1 LPVNHWRSPVRRCH
15 GDRALNLDSAPAQI
29 PRPLWQAQWVLPLGL
44 AAAMLGCVQ
53 LTGQRALL
61 FPEGVAL
68 AFGVWVL
75 RRPEWCESTI
85 RLVLAPVLCALG
97 GTLAA
102 ILIPQRILAELAA
115 LTFAC
120 VILFALPARIGPAL
134 SAAVLPTVF
143 GVHSWNYPL
152 AVLAIA
158 VVVLAGLL
166 VGRRGDRSAG
176 RNAVAVRW
184 APGRFFV
191 YWLTGAGWLIV
202 VAATG
207 LPAAAAA
214 PPLLVSCLEHLVV
227 DVPALTVA
235 VRRGVLLTLA
245 WTIGAIAAWQL
256 AGPAVSGTVA
266 VAVVLA
272 LVIVGRAPH
281 APVLAMALVPQ
292 VAGPPTSWPAVGE
305 GALGVAL
312 AIIALNLLVPAT
324 VRRLCRTGHEV
335 PGSDSTPSPG
345 HPRRTTEERLCRR
358 PAPPTSTS

>member
-1 LPVNHWRSPVRRCH
+1 
-15 GDRALNLDSAPAQI
+15 
-29 PRPLWQAQWVLPLGL
+29 
-44 AAAMLGCVQ
+44 MLGCVQ
-53 LTGQRALL
+53 LTGQRELL

-75 RRPEWCESTI
+75 RRPDWCESAI

-97 GTLAA
+97 GTVAT
-102 ILIPQRILAELAA
+102 ILIPQRVLAELAA
-115 LTFAC
+115 LTFAG
-120 VILFALPARIGPAL
+120 VILFALPSRIGPAL
-134 SAAVLPTVF
+134 SAAVLPAVF
-143 GVHSWNYPL
+143 GVHSWSYPL

-158 VVVLAGLL
+158 AVVLAGLL
-166 VGRRGDRSAG
+166 VGRGDRRAG
-176 RNAVAVRW
+176 RNAVPVRW
-184 APGRFFV
+184 VPGRFFIF
-191 YWLTGAGWLIV
+191 WLTGAVWLVV
-202 VAATG
+202 VAAAG

-214 PPLLVSCLEHLVV
+214 PPLLVSCLEHLVGN
-227 DVPALTVA
+227 VPALAVA

-256 AGPAVSGTVA
+256 AGPAASGTVA
-266 VAVVLA
+266 VAVVMA
-272 LVIVGRAPH
+272 LVIVCRVPH

-312 AIIALNLLVPAT
+312 AIIVLNLLVPAT

-335 PGSDSTPSPG
+335 PGSDSTPPPG
-345 HPRRTTEERLCRR
+345 YPRRTTEERLCRR